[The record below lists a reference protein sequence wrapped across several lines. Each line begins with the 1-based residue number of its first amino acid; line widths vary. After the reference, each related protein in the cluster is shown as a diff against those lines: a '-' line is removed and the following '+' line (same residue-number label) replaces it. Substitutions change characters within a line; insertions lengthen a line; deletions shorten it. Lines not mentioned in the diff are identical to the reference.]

1 MPCLVAV
8 LALIFPRVVIVGLW
22 LLTDWFVGVFEG
34 LLIPVLGF
42 LFLPTTLLWYSVVV
56 NVFGGEWGLVQ
67 YIGAAVAVMIDLSPA
82 SGKRRK
88 R

>member
-8 LALIFPRVVIVGLW
+8 AALLFPRIVIAGLW

-34 LLIPVLGF
+34 LLIPILGF

-56 NVFGGEWGLVQ
+56 NVWGGEWDLVQ
-67 YIGAAVAVMIDLSPA
+67 IVGTVIAVLIDLSPA
-82 SGKRRK
+82 SGRRK
-88 R
+88 